1 MPARLSLAKLLK
13 KNHPA
18 NVIAMSAIY
27 KLSKPE
33 EVQRSNE
40 TLDAKRQRSKK
51 LAELREIE
59 DD

>member
-33 EVQRSNE
+33 EVQRIIRQQE
-40 TLDAKRQRSKK
+40 HTRDVEQRLDEALQ
-51 LAELREIE
+51 
-59 DD
+59 